1 MGDGLR
7 VGELAQ
13 RAGVSAP
20 TLRFYERAGV
30 LAPPQRSKAGYRL
43 YPPEAV
49 ADLRFIARAKALG
62 LSLDQI
68 RVLRAPPAAQ
78 AGRRQLRHVLAHHL
92 VRIRRQRQQL
102 EALEDALAR
111 LFTGAAGEG
120 AATPGLPAAALAG
133 EMARIEAAVCRCGCA
148 LDPGCTCGCP
158 CCTLDPAGTGRPCR
172 KGDK

>member
-78 AGRRQLRHVLAHHL
+78 AGRR
-92 VRIRRQRQQL
+92 
-102 EALEDALAR
+102 
-111 LFTGAAGEG
+111 
-120 AATPGLPAAALAG
+120 
-133 EMARIEAAVCRCGCA
+133 
-148 LDPGCTCGCP
+148 
-158 CCTLDPAGTGRPCR
+158 
-172 KGDK
+172 